1 MLLSFGANPNQIN
14 EKSKQTPKSLARNSE
29 CLKLLNEDLS
39 KYKPFKK
46 SKYAITLIAL
56 DGSENMDYNNSINHG
71 PGQDVTSSE
80 TSHTITT
87 YQRGGGTWTN
97 ISSGIKLPESMNS
110 VSIDGGNHFSSS
122 RDERKFRAL
131 LHQID
136 EIDKKEKK
144 RKYNSEHHEK
154 SKIKKKLKTLA
165 ATSDVKERIEKPT
178 DNNEEKSNE
187 DIHKNSSSKDLKY
200 NSEKEES
207 IKSIKKKKEKIKH
220 ESSSSNLK
228 KEIDKSELIE
238 QKIKDKEKLK
248 HSQEKHKTIKT
259 KYKSNEISNSYP
271 EEKVKKSLST
281 KEKLKEIINASDKS
295 SAKESKSNEN
305 DYDTINKNNNNNNS
319 KNYHLIENNGELDE
333 EETIDVVETATP
345 TYAEEPIIDNDDL
358 LLSSDLGLMY
368 TRQRSTRKNINYD
381 LTSETSTPQLSP
393 TAQHSIGD
401 YDMSWAEDMSFLKTI
416 KEDKT
421 DGDWIDTS
429 KKSGS
434 TGSRRKRR
442 STKSNDTDEKEKAK
456 SNGNYRI
463 SKILIIR

>member
-1 MLLSFGANPNQIN
+1 LLLSFGANPDQIN
-14 EKSKQTPKSLARNSE
+14 EQTKQTPKSLARNSE

-39 KYKPFKK
+39 KYKPFRE
-46 SKYAITLIAL
+46 SKYDITYIAPL
-56 DGSENMDYNNSINHG
+56 DSSGNMDYNNSINSG
-71 PGQDVTSSE
+71 PGQDVNIMYSASSD
-80 TSHTITT
+80 TSHTVTT

-97 ISSGIKLPESMNS
+97 LSSGIKLPESMNS

-136 EIDKKEKK
+136 EFDKKEKK

-154 SKIKKKLKTLA
+154 SKVKKKLKSLI
-165 ATSDVKERIEKPT
+165 ATSEGEEKIGKA
-178 DNNEEKSNE
+178 NNEEEKSAV
-187 DIHKNSSSKDLKY
+187 HKNSTSKDLKY

-207 IKSIKKKKEKIKH
+207 VKSIKKKKEKIKH

-228 KEIDKSELIE
+228 KETDKQESTE

-248 HSQEKHKTIKT
+248 HSQEKHKSV
-259 KYKSNEISNSYP
+259 KSKHKSDDINNSA

-281 KEKLKEIINASDKS
+281 KEKLKEIIGTSDKNNE
-295 SAKESKSNEN
+295 KENKSNEN
-305 DYDTINKNNNNNNS
+305 DYDIINKNNSS
-319 KNYHLIENNGELDE
+319 KNFSTIENSAELDE

-345 TYAEEPIIDNDDL
+345 NYAEEPIIDNDDL

-401 YDMSWAEDMSFLKTI
+401 YDMSWAKDMSFLKEI
-416 KEDKT
+416 KEDET
-421 DGDWIDTS
+421 DGDWLDTS
-429 KKSGS
+429 KRSGS

-442 STKSNDTDEKEKAK
+442 STKSNDTDEKEKIK

-463 SKILIIR
+463 IK